1 MTPPAA
7 QRPLRRAKGFRPTGL
22 GPAGRN
28 CARSP
33 HAATGGA
40 AHPCPLAAPGP
51 TLGLRPLREPG
62 EEDREKGRARHIGA
76 RSRGPRL
83 RHAGAR
89 APLQKRTRAGK
100 LQDWGSPTGRGGAEG
115 VSRGSGLSSGAVSQV
130 LLDLSGPNRPLQSCH
145 AAVTTLCFCVE
156 WTL

>member
-28 CARSP
+28 CTRSP
-33 HAATGGA
+33 HAATHGA
-40 AHPCPLAAPGP
+40 SRPRPLASPGP

-62 EEDREKGRARHIGA
+62 EEDREKGRRRHTRA
-76 RSRGPRL
+76 RSRGPGL
-83 RHAGAR
+83 RRAGAR
-89 APLQKRTRAGK
+89 APLQKRTGEGSSGAG
-100 LQDWGSPTGRGGAEG
+100 DHRRGGADG
-115 VSRGSGLSSGAVSQV
+115 VSRGSGLSSAALSQV

-145 AAVTTLCFCVE
+145 AAVTTLCFSVE